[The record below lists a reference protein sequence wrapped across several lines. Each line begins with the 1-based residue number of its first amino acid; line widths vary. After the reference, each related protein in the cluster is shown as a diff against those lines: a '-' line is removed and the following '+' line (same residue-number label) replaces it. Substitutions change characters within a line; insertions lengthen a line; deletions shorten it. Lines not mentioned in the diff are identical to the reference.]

1 MIKEFMRKKFFILIF
16 VLFIFNIFFCN
27 IAFCQIEEIEE
38 NSENFE
44 TQKISHKF
52 YWNLET
58 GKRIESVKTADV
70 EYYENGILKRTYK
83 ERNIVDLTV
92 IAIAPKGG
100 YRVSG
105 LFKIFRMQRG
115 DRVFHLDEEYT
126 SDFII
131 HTNGRF
137 EVPTIHFM
145 PNVRHI
151 PTFPDKEINLTE
163 SWSAEAVEIVKVN
176 NAPNLN
182 MVLSSDYLFANI
194 ETNSE
199 GKKNAVIQY
208 HIMTDKDLIQAGI
221 AGRSRIG
228 YPARIYGFNYGTFLW
243 DMENNIPVSQ
253 SEKYQILFGYDKEL
267 SYRSLQYK
275 MNIISSY
282 KIYDSISKE
291 EEERDRR
298 ELEENLNNLNND
310 IIVDTVPEGLV
321 LRLGE
326 ILFDTDSYTLKN
338 ESKETIDS
346 IIEAIKK
353 TYPDREIIVQ
363 GHTDNTGSE
372 EYNKTLSERRA
383 KTVADYILPN
393 LNHDKLSYSG
403 FGDKEPIAPN
413 DTAEGRSRNRR
424 VDIII
429 KLR

>member
-1 MIKEFMRKKFFILIF
+1 MIKKIFVLIF
-16 VLFIFNIFFCN
+16 VFNAFIFN
-27 IAFCQIEEIEE
+27 IAFCQIENVENIE
-38 NSENFE
+38 
-44 TQKISHKF
+44 KLSHKF

-115 DRVFHLDEEYT
+115 ERVFHLDEEYT

-131 HTNGRF
+131 RTNGRF
-137 EVPTIHFM
+137 EVPTVHFM

-151 PTFPDKEINLTE
+151 PTFPDKEISLTD

-176 NAPNLN
+176 NAPNLS
-182 MVLSSDYLFANI
+182 MALASDYLFANI
-194 ETNSE
+194 ETNEE

-208 HIMTDKDLIQAGI
+208 HIMTDKDLVQAGL
-221 AGRSRIG
+221 ARNG

-243 DMENNIPVSQ
+243 DMENNIPISQ
-253 SEKYQILFGYDKEL
+253 SEKYQILFGYGKEL
-267 SYRSLQYK
+267 AYRSLQYK
-275 MNIISSY
+275 MNIVSTY

-291 EEERDRR
+291 EEDRDRR
-298 ELEENLNNLNND
+298 ELEENLNNDNN
-310 IIVDTVPEGLV
+310 ITVETVPEGLV

-326 ILFDTDSYTLKN
+326 ILFDTDSFTLKN
-338 ESKETIDS
+338 ESKETIDN

-353 TYPDREIIVQ
+353 TYPDREIIVR

-372 EYNKTLSERRA
+372 QYNKTLSERRA

-413 DTAEGRSRNRR
+413 DTEEGRSRNRR

>member
-1 MIKEFMRKKFFILIF
+1 MIKKIF
-16 VLFIFNIFFCN
+16 VLVFVFNAFIFN
-27 IAFCQIEEIEE
+27 IAFCQIE
-38 NSENFE
+38 
-44 TQKISHKF
+44 KLSHKF

-115 DRVFHLDEEYT
+115 ERVFHLDEEYT

-137 EVPTIHFM
+137 EVPTVHFM

-163 SWSAEAVEIVKVN
+163 SWTAEAAEIVKVN

-182 MVLSSDYLFANI
+182 MALASDYLFANI

-208 HIMTDKDLIQAGI
+208 HIMTDKDLVQAGLS
-221 AGRSRIG
+221 RSG

-243 DMENNIPVSQ
+243 DMENNIPISQ
-253 SEKYQILFGYDKEL
+253 SEKYQILFGYGKEL
-267 SYRSLQYK
+267 AYRSLQYK

-291 EEERDRR
+291 EEDRDRR
-298 ELEENLNNLNND
+298 ELEENLNNDNN
-310 IIVDTVPEGLV
+310 ITVETVPEGLV

-326 ILFDTDSYTLKN
+326 ILFDTDSFTLKS
-338 ESKETIDS
+338 ESKETIDN

-363 GHTDNTGSE
+363 GHTDNTGSG

-413 DTAEGRSRNRR
+413 DTEEGRSRNRR

>member
-1 MIKEFMRKKFFILIF
+1 MIKKIF
-16 VLFIFNIFFCN
+16 VLVFVFNAFIFN
-27 IAFCQIEEIEE
+27 IAFCQIE
-38 NSENFE
+38 
-44 TQKISHKF
+44 KLSHKF

-137 EVPTIHFM
+137 EVPTVHFM

-163 SWSAEAVEIVKVN
+163 SWTAEAAEIVKVN

-182 MVLSSDYLFANI
+182 MALASDYLFANI

-208 HIMTDKDLIQAGI
+208 HIMTDKDLVQAGLS
-221 AGRSRIG
+221 RSG

-243 DMENNIPVSQ
+243 DMENNIPISQ
-253 SEKYQILFGYDKEL
+253 SEKYQILFGYGKEL
-267 SYRSLQYK
+267 AYRSLQYK

-291 EEERDRR
+291 EEDRDRR
-298 ELEENLNNLNND
+298 ELEENLNNDNN
-310 IIVDTVPEGLV
+310 ITVETVPEGLV

-326 ILFDTDSYTLKN
+326 ILFDTDSFTLKS
-338 ESKETIDS
+338 ESKETIDN

-353 TYPDREIIVQ
+353 TYPDREIIVR

-372 EYNKTLSERRA
+372 QYNKTLSERRA

-413 DTAEGRSRNRR
+413 DTEEGRSRNRR

>member
-1 MIKEFMRKKFFILIF
+1 MIKKFFVLIF
-16 VLFIFNIFFCN
+16 ELFIFNIFFSN
-27 IAFCQIEEIEE
+27 IAFCQIEESEE
-38 NSENFE
+38 NE
-44 TQKISHKF
+44 KLSHKF

-137 EVPTIHFM
+137 EVPKVHFM

-151 PTFPDKEINLTE
+151 PTFPDKEINITD
-163 SWSAEAVEIVKVN
+163 SWSAEAVEIIKVN
-176 NAPNLN
+176 NAPNLT
-182 MVLSSDYLFANI
+182 MVLASDYLFANI
-194 ETNSE
+194 ETNSD
-199 GKKNAVIQY
+199 GNKNAVIQY
-208 HIMTDKDLIQAGI
+208 HIMTDKDLIQAGLSSL
-221 AGRSRIG
+221 AGRG
-228 YPARIYGFNYGTFLW
+228 YPSRIYGFNYGTFLW
-243 DMENNIPVSQ
+243 DMENNIPISQ
-253 SEKYQILFGYDKEL
+253 SEKYQILFGYGKEL
-267 SYRSLQYK
+267 SYKSLQYK

-282 KIYDSISKE
+282 KIYDSITKE

-298 ELEENLNNLNND
+298 ELEENLNNENN
-310 IIVDTVPEGLV
+310 ITVETVPEGLV

-338 ESKETIDS
+338 ESKETIDN

-413 DTAEGRSRNRR
+413 DTAEGRSKNRR

>member
-1 MIKEFMRKKFFILIF
+1 MIKKIF
-16 VLFIFNIFFCN
+16 VLVFVFKIFFFN
-27 IAFCQIEEIEE
+27 IAFCQIE
-38 NSENFE
+38 
-44 TQKISHKF
+44 KLSHKF

-115 DRVFHLDEEYT
+115 ERVFHLDEEYT

-131 HTNGRF
+131 RTNGRF
-137 EVPTIHFM
+137 EVPTVHFM

-163 SWSAEAVEIVKVN
+163 SWTAEAAEIVKVN

-182 MVLSSDYLFANI
+182 MALASDYLFANI

-208 HIMTDKDLIQAGI
+208 HIMTDKDLVQAGL
-221 AGRSRIG
+221 SRKG

-243 DMENNIPVSQ
+243 DMENNIPISQ
-253 SEKYQILFGYDKEL
+253 SEKYQILFGYGKEL
-267 SYRSLQYK
+267 AYRSLQYK

-291 EEERDRR
+291 EEDRDRR
-298 ELEENLNNLNND
+298 ELEENLNNDNN
-310 IIVDTVPEGLV
+310 ITVETVPEGLV

-326 ILFDTDSYTLKN
+326 ILFDTDSFTLKS
-338 ESKETIDS
+338 ESKETIDN

-372 EYNKTLSERRA
+372 QYNKTLSERRA

-413 DTAEGRSRNRR
+413 DTEEGRSRNRR